1 LARTEGNRTRSEVAA
16 TLPPERLRWR
26 ESAHL
31 YQIIETISSGPD
43 LSTILHG
50 IVNLVTEA
58 TGCHACFIYFIA
70 QDRFVLRAASSM
82 YSHLEGQVQFGRDEG
97 LAGWVARKH
106 RSAFIRER
114 ALEDP
119 RVIYVPEL
127 EEERFQSLVSVPIL
141 SRSGDVAGVISVH
154 ASAPHEFRPADRE
167 FLESTASLVAGAI
180 ENARLYEGATNKVAL
195 LSQLS
200 RLAQRVAAAAS
211 PEELLPLA
219 VDECRELLKARRCE
233 LYLIEAEEQLVLA
246 RASPSHSA
254 NRPLDL
260 RHLWTSVF
268 DTTEESP
275 LQAHV
280 AAEILWGAR
289 AEGIP
294 LVAPLV
300 AGKERL
306 GLLAALL
313 DSPEPDARWVL
324 AAVASHTA
332 VALRHLRLVDWLR
345 QKNLAKDFF
354 DALANQDSKPGDV
367 SAMAGRLGFNVD
379 GPHLVVLALPA
390 TPNRGHRAKTRGR
403 ALDNTTDWDEVAD
416 RLEARLR
423 NDFPGCLLHRREDML
438 RALVRVG
445 APGAQA
451 SLETVRR
458 TFGESAVGSAGSI
471 AVGVSDVCSGRADL
485 AKGFI
490 EADYAARVG
499 PFVGA
504 GPVCAYAELGA
515 YRYVVAGAAGV
526 RDGSHKRLERLV
538 DYERRRGT
546 ELLRTLEVY
555 LDQKGNVARTARAM
569 YMHPNTLR
577 QRLARIEAV
586 TGLDLEREDWV
597 SLAMAI
603 RVVALR
609 RVQKASRPQGNGQ
622 QKSEREESS

>member
-1 LARTEGNRTRSEVAA
+1 LARTEGSRTRGEVAGLA
-16 TLPPERLRWR
+16 RNSFGWR

-31 YQIIETISSGPD
+31 YQIIETITSGPD

-58 TGCHACFIYFIA
+58 TGCHACFIYFIT

-82 YSHLEGQVQFGRDEG
+82 YSHLEGQVQFGKNEG

-195 LSQLS
+195 LSRLS

-211 PEELLPLA
+211 PEELLQLA
-219 VDECRELLKARRCE
+219 VDECGGLLNARRCD

-246 RASPSHSA
+246 RASPPHSA
-254 NRPLDL
+254 DRPLDL
-260 RHLWTSVF
+260 RQLWTSVF
-268 DTTEESP
+268 DTTDESP
-275 LQAHV
+275 AINKADPSRALALEAHV
-280 AAEILWGAR
+280 AAEILWGDR
-289 AEGIP
+289 SEGIP
-294 LVAPLV
+294 LVAALV

-332 VALRHLRLVDWLR
+332 VALKHLRLVDWLR

-354 DALANQDSKPGDV
+354 DALANSDSKPDEV
-367 SAMAGRLGFNVD
+367 ATMAGRLGFNLD
-379 GPHLVVLALPA
+379 APHVVLLAIPGA
-390 TPNRGHRAKTRGR
+390 PKRGKGRGR
-403 ALDNTTDWDEVAD
+403 ATDNTRDWDEVTD

-423 NDFPGCLLHRREDML
+423 NDLPGCQLHRREDMV

-445 APGAQA
+445 SPGTVATLESIRRVFADSGAA
-451 SLETVRR
+451 SDTM
-458 TFGESAVGSAGSI
+458 AI
-471 AVGVSDVCSGRADL
+471 GVSDVCKGHGEL
-485 AKGFI
+485 AKGLL
-490 EADYAARVG
+490 EADHAARVG
-499 PFVGA
+499 PLVGR
-504 GPVCAYAELGA
+504 GPVCSYNELGA

-526 RDGSHKRLERLV
+526 RDSSQERLERLV

-555 LDQKGNVARTARAM
+555 LDQKGNVARTARAL

-586 TGLDLEREDWV
+586 SGLDLEREDWV

-609 RVQKASRPQGNGQ
+609 RRQAAIGDG
-622 QKSEREESS
+622 

>member
-1 LARTEGNRTRSEVAA
+1 LARTEGSRVRGEVAGA
-16 TLPPERLRWR
+16 PPERYRWR

-31 YQIIETISSGPD
+31 YQIIETITSGPD

-50 IVNLVTEA
+50 IVKLVTEA
-58 TGCHACFIYFIA
+58 TACHACFIYFIA

-82 YSHLEGQVQFGRDEG
+82 YSHLEGQVQFGKDEG

-106 RSAFIRER
+106 RSAYIRER

-141 SRSGDVAGVISVH
+141 SRSGEVAGVISVH

-167 FLESTASLVAGAI
+167 FLESTAALVAGAI

-195 LSQLS
+195 LSKLS

-219 VDECRELLKARRCE
+219 VDECRALLNARRCE

-246 RASPSHSA
+246 RASPGHTA
-254 NRPLDL
+254 HRPLDL
-260 RHLWTSVF
+260 RQLWTSVF

-275 LQAHV
+275 VQAHV
-280 AAEILWGAR
+280 AAEILWGDR
-289 AEGIP
+289 TEGVP
-294 LVAPLV
+294 MVAPLV
-300 AGKERL
+300 AGKERI

-332 VALRHLRLVDWLR
+332 VAMKHLRLVDWLR

-354 DALANQDSKPGDV
+354 DSLANGESRPDDIRS
-367 SAMAGRLGFNVD
+367 MAGRLGFNLEAQHV
-379 GPHLVVLALPA
+379 VVLALPQ
-390 TPNRGHRAKTRGR
+390 TAKRSQGS
-403 ALDNTTDWDEVAD
+403 ADEVAD

-423 NDFPGCLLHRREDML
+423 NDFPGCLLHRSENVL
-438 RALVRVG
+438 RAVVRLG
-445 APGAQA
+445 TPGVPA
-451 SLETVRR
+451 TVDAIRR
-458 TFGESAVGSAGSI
+458 VLGESATGGSGSVT
-471 AVGVSDVCSGRADL
+471 VGVSDVCQGREGL
-485 AKGFI
+485 ARGLI
-490 EADYAARVG
+490 EADQAARVG
-499 PFVGA
+499 PLIGG
-504 GPVCAYAELGA
+504 GPVCSYAELGA
-515 YRYVVAGAAGV
+515 YRYVMAGAAAV
-526 RDGSHKRLERLV
+526 RDGSHERLERLAE
-538 DYERRRGT
+538 YERRRGT

-577 QRLARIEAV
+577 QRLARIESVA
-586 TGLDLEREDWV
+586 GLDLEREDWV
-597 SLAMAI
+597 SLAMAV

-609 RVQKASRPQGNGQ
+609 RRQAAIGDG
-622 QKSEREESS
+622 

>member
-1 LARTEGNRTRSEVAA
+1 LARTEASRTRSDVPAVPLA
-16 TLPPERLRWR
+16 WR
-26 ESAHL
+26 ENAHL

-50 IVNLVTEA
+50 IVKLVTEA

-127 EEERFQSLVSVPIL
+127 DEERFQSLISVPIL
-141 SRSGDVAGVISVH
+141 ARSGEVAGVISVH

-195 LSQLS
+195 LSKLS

-219 VDECRELLKARRCE
+219 VDECRALLNARRCE

-246 RASPSHSA
+246 RASPPHGA
-254 NRPLDL
+254 HRPLDL
-260 RHLWTSVF
+260 RTLWTSVF

-275 LQAHV
+275 VEAHV
-280 AAEILWGAR
+280 AAEILWGDP

-332 VALRHLRLVDWLR
+332 VALKHLRLVDWLR
-345 QKNLAKDFF
+345 QKHLAKDFF
-354 DALANQDSKPGDV
+354 DALANPDSNPEEV
-367 SAMAGRLGFNVD
+367 AAMAGRLGFD
-379 GPHLVVLALPA
+379 MEAPHVVLLA
-390 TPNRGHRAKTRGR
+390 TPGGPKRAKGRGR
-403 ALDNTTDWDEVAD
+403 AVGVDADDVMD
-416 RLEARLR
+416 RLEARTR
-423 NDFPGCLLHRREDML
+423 NDFPGCLVHRRDDML
-438 RALVRVG
+438 RALVRVS
-445 APGAQA
+445 APGAA
-451 SLETVRR
+451 TFDTIRR
-458 TFGESAVGSAGSI
+458 VFGEPGVAGSGLM
-471 AVGVSDVCSGRADL
+471 AVGVSDVCRGRDDL
-485 AKGFI
+485 AKGFV
-490 EADYAARVG
+490 EADYAARIG
-499 PFVGA
+499 PFVG
-504 GPVCAYAELGA
+504 GGSVCAYAELGA
-515 YRYVVAGAAGV
+515 YRYVVAGAGGV
-526 RDGSHKRLERLV
+526 RDGSQQRLERLV
-538 DYERRRGT
+538 EYERRRGT

-577 QRLARIEAV
+577 QRLARIESVA
-586 TGLDLEREDWV
+586 GLDLEKEDWV

-609 RVQKASRPQGNGQ
+609 RL
-622 QKSEREESS
+622 ERTGSATGTEK

>member
-1 LARTEGNRTRSEVAA
+1 LARTEGSRTRGEVALA
-16 TLPPERLRWR
+16 PPGWR

-50 IVNLVTEA
+50 IVRLVTEA

-82 YSHLEGQVQFGRDEG
+82 YSHLEGRVQFGLDEG

-106 RSAFIRER
+106 RSAFIRDH

-127 EEERFQSLVSVPIL
+127 EEEQFQSLVSVPIL
-141 SRSGDVAGVISVH
+141 ARSGDVAGVISVH
-154 ASAPHEFRPADRE
+154 ASAPHEFRLADRE

-180 ENARLYEGATNKVAL
+180 ENARLYESATNKVAL
-195 LSQLS
+195 LSRLS

-219 VDECRELLKARRCE
+219 VDECRELLNARRCE

-246 RASPSHSA
+246 RASPPHSA
-254 NRPLDL
+254 HRPVDL
-260 RHLWTSVF
+260 RQLWTSVF
-268 DTTEESP
+268 DTAEESP
-275 LQAHV
+275 VEAHV
-280 AAEILWGAR
+280 AAEILWGDR

-306 GLLAALL
+306 GLIAALL
-313 DSPEPDARWVL
+313 DSPEQDARWVL

-332 VALRHLRLVDWLR
+332 VALKHLRLVDWLR

-354 DALANQDSKPGDV
+354 DALAGPNSNPDEIR
-367 SAMAGRLGFNVD
+367 AMAGRMGFNLD
-379 GPHLVVLALPA
+379 APTVVLVAMPGA
-390 TPNRGHRAKTRGR
+390 PNRGHRAKSRGR
-403 ALDNTTDWDEVAD
+403 GSETALDWDDVTD

-423 NDFPGCLLHRREDML
+423 NDFPGCLLHRREEML

-445 APGAQA
+445 APGVEATLD
-451 SLETVRR
+451 SIRR
-458 TFGESAVGSAGSI
+458 VFGETGVGSSGLI
-471 AVGVSDVCSGRADL
+471 TVGVSDVCQGREDL
-485 AKGFI
+485 AKGFV

-499 PFVGA
+499 PFVG
-504 GPVCAYAELGA
+504 GGWVCGYAELGA
-515 YRYVVAGAAGV
+515 YRYVGAGAAGV
-526 RDGSHKRLERLV
+526 RDGSQERLERLV
-538 DYERRRGT
+538 EYERRRGT

-586 TGLDLEREDWV
+586 SGLDLEREDWV

-603 RVVALR
+603 RVLTLR
-609 RVQKASRPQGNGQ
+609 RLEKASRPAGGD
-622 QKSEREESS
+622 R

>member
-1 LARTEGNRTRSEVAA
+1 LARTEGSRTRGDIAA
-16 TLPPERLRWR
+16 PPPERFRWR

-31 YQIIETISSGPD
+31 YQIIETITSGPD

-50 IVNLVTEA
+50 IVKLVTEA

-82 YSHLEGQVQFGRDEG
+82 YSHLEGQVQFGKDEG

-141 SRSGDVAGVISVH
+141 SRSGEVAGVISVH

-180 ENARLYEGATNKVAL
+180 ENARLYEGATTKVAL
-195 LSQLS
+195 LSKLS

-219 VDECRELLKARRCE
+219 VDECRALLNAKRCE

-246 RASPSHSA
+246 RSSPPHGA
-254 NRPLDL
+254 IRPLDL
-260 RHLWTSVF
+260 RQLWTSVF
-268 DTTEESP
+268 DTAEESP
-275 LQAHV
+275 IQAHM
-280 AAEILWGAR
+280 AAEILWGDP
-289 AEGIP
+289 AEGVPI
-294 LVAPLV
+294 VAPLV

-332 VALRHLRLVDWLR
+332 VAMRHLRLVDWLR

-354 DALANQDSKPGDV
+354 DALANPESNSDDLK
-367 SAMAGRLGFNVD
+367 AMAGRLGFNLD
-379 GPHLVVLALPA
+379 APQLVVLAMPQ
-390 TPNRGHRAKTRGR
+390 AKRSQ
-403 ALDNTTDWDEVAD
+403 AAKDEVAD

-423 NDFPGCLLHRREDML
+423 NDFPGCLLHRREDVI

-445 APGAQA
+445 APGAPA
-451 SLETVRR
+451 TLDALRR
-458 TFGESAVGSAGSI
+458 VFGEPAAGGSSLL
-471 AVGVSDVCSGRADL
+471 AVGVSDICHGHEELASGL
-485 AKGFI
+485 V
-490 EADYAARVG
+490 EADHAARVG
-499 PFVGA
+499 PLVGG
-504 GPVCAYAELGA
+504 GPLCTYAELGA

-526 RDGSHKRLERLV
+526 RDGSTERLERLV

-569 YMHPNTLR
+569 YMHTNTLR

-586 TGLDLEREDWV
+586 AGLDLEKEDWV
-597 SLAMAI
+597 SLAMAV
-603 RVVALR
+603 RVIALR
-609 RVQKASRPQGNGQ
+609 RRQSTIGDG
-622 QKSEREESS
+622 

>member
-1 LARTEGNRTRSEVAA
+1 MARTEGSRTRGDIAA
-16 TLPPERLRWR
+16 LPPERFRWR

-31 YQIIETISSGPD
+31 YQIIETITSGPD

-50 IVNLVTEA
+50 IVKLVTEA

-82 YSHLEGQVQFGRDEG
+82 YSHLEGQVQFGKDEG

-180 ENARLYEGATNKVAL
+180 ENARLYEGATTKVAL
-195 LSQLS
+195 LSKLS

-219 VDECRELLKARRCE
+219 VDECRALLNAKRCE

-246 RASPSHSA
+246 RSSPPHGA
-254 NRPLDL
+254 IRPLDL
-260 RHLWTSVF
+260 RQLWTSVF
-268 DTTEESP
+268 DTAEESP
-275 LQAHV
+275 IQAHV
-280 AAEILWGAR
+280 AAEILWGDQ
-289 AEGIP
+289 AEGVP
-294 LVAPLV
+294 MVAPLV

-306 GLLAALL
+306 GLLAALV

-332 VALRHLRLVDWLR
+332 VAMRHLRLVDWLR

-354 DALANQDSKPGDV
+354 DALANPESNADDV
-367 SAMAGRLGFNVD
+367 RAMAGRLGFNLD
-379 GPHLVVLALPA
+379 APHLVVLAVPPA
-390 TPNRGHRAKTRGR
+390 AKHTQ
-403 ALDNTTDWDEVAD
+403 ATKDDVAD

-423 NDFPGCLLHRREDML
+423 NDVPGCLVHRREDVL
-438 RALVRVG
+438 RAVVRVG
-445 APGAQA
+445 TPGASA
-451 SLETVRR
+451 TLDLLRR
-458 TFGESAVGSAGSI
+458 AFGEPAGAM
-471 AVGVSDVCSGRADL
+471 AVGVSDLCHGREEL
-485 AKGFI
+485 ARGLI
-490 EADYAARVG
+490 EADHAAHVG
-499 PFVGA
+499 PLVGR
-504 GPVCAYAELGA
+504 GPVCSYAELGA

-526 RDGSHKRLERLV
+526 RDGSQERLERLV

-569 YMHPNTLR
+569 YMHSNTLR

-586 TGLDLEREDWV
+586 AGLDLEKEDWV
-597 SLAMAI
+597 SLAMAV

-609 RVQKASRPQGNGQ
+609 RRQAAIGDG
-622 QKSEREESS
+622 

>member
-1 LARTEGNRTRSEVAA
+1 MTRTEGSRARGEVMAAPSE
-16 TLPPERLRWR
+16 RYRWR

-31 YQIIETISSGPD
+31 YQIIETITSGPD

-70 QDRFVLRAASSM
+70 EDRFVLRAASSM
-82 YSHLEGQVQFGRDEG
+82 YSHLEGRVQFGRDEG

-195 LSQLS
+195 LSMLS

-211 PEELLPLA
+211 PEDLLKLA
-219 VDECRELLKARRCE
+219 VDECRELLNARRCE

-246 RASPSHSA
+246 RASPPHGA
-254 NRPLDL
+254 IRPLDL
-260 RHLWTSVF
+260 RQLWTSVF

-275 LQAHV
+275 LEAHV
-280 AAEILWGAR
+280 AAEILWGDR
-289 AEGIP
+289 AEGSVP

-332 VALRHLRLVDWLR
+332 VALKHLRLVDWLR

-354 DALANQDSKPGDV
+354 DALANQDSKPDDV
-367 SAMAGRLGFNVD
+367 RAMAGRLGFNLD
-379 GPHLVVLALPA
+379 APHVVVLAVPGA
-390 TPNRGHRAKTRGR
+390 PNRGHRAKGR
-403 ALDNTTDWDEVAD
+403 VRSRDNGLDWDDVTD

-423 NDFPGCLLHRREDML
+423 NDFQGCLLHRREDML

-445 APGAQA
+445 APGAEA
-451 SLETVRR
+451 TLDTIRR
-458 TFGESAVGSAGSI
+458 VFGESGSSGGI
-471 AVGVSDVCSGRADL
+471 AVGVSDVCQGREDL
-485 AKGFI
+485 AKGLV

-499 PFVGA
+499 PFVGGA
-504 GPVCAYAELGA
+504 SVSAYAELGA
-515 YRYVVAGAAGV
+515 YRYVGAGAAGV
-526 RDGSHKRLERLV
+526 RDGSQVRLERLV
-538 DYERRRGT
+538 EYERRRGT
-546 ELLRTLEVY
+546 DLLRTLEVY
-555 LDQKGNVARTARAM
+555 LDQKGNIARTARAM

-586 TGLDLEREDWV
+586 AGLDLDREDWV

-603 RVVALR
+603 KVVALR
-609 RVQKASRPQGNGQ
+609 RLQGAA
-622 QKSEREESS
+622 KPTSDDR

>member
-1 LARTEGNRTRSEVAA
+1 LARTEGSRTRGDLAA
-16 TLPPERLRWR
+16 LPPDRFRWR

-31 YQIIETISSGPD
+31 YQIIETITSGPD

-50 IVNLVTEA
+50 IVKLVTEA

-82 YSHLEGQVQFGRDEG
+82 YSHLEGQVQFGKDEG

-141 SRSGDVAGVISVH
+141 SRSGEVAGVISVH

-195 LSQLS
+195 LSKLS

-211 PEELLPLA
+211 PEELLALA
-219 VDECRELLKARRCE
+219 VDECRALLNAKRCE

-246 RASPSHSA
+246 RSSPPHSA
-254 NRPLDL
+254 TRPLDL
-260 RHLWTSVF
+260 RQLWTSVF
-268 DTTEESP
+268 DTAEESSI
-275 LQAHV
+275 QAHV
-280 AAEILWGAR
+280 AAEILWGDR
-289 AEGIP
+289 AEGVPI
-294 LVAPLV
+294 VAPLV

-313 DSPEPDARWVL
+313 DNPEPDARWVL

-332 VALRHLRLVDWLR
+332 VAMKHLRLVDWLR
-345 QKNLAKDFF
+345 QKDLAKDFF
-354 DALANQDSKPGDV
+354 DSLANPESNAEDV
-367 SAMAGRLGFNVD
+367 KTMAGRLGFNLD
-379 GPHLVVLALPA
+379 GSHVVVLAMPQA
-390 TPNRGHRAKTRGR
+390 AKRSQG
-403 ALDNTTDWDEVAD
+403 AKDDVSD

-423 NDFPGCLLHRREDML
+423 NDFPGCLLHRREDVL

-445 APGAQA
+445 TSGATA
-451 SLETVRR
+451 TLDALRR
-458 TFGESAVGSAGSI
+458 VFGEPAAGGSSLP
-471 AVGVSDVCSGRADL
+471 AVGVSDVCHGREEL
-485 AKGFI
+485 ARGLI
-490 EADYAARVG
+490 EADHAARVG
-499 PFVGA
+499 PLVGG

-526 RDGSHKRLERLV
+526 RDGSTARLERLV

-569 YMHPNTLR
+569 YMHTNTLR

-586 TGLDLEREDWV
+586 TGLDLEKEDWV

-609 RVQKASRPQGNGQ
+609 RRQSAIGDG
-622 QKSEREESS
+622 

>member
-1 LARTEGNRTRSEVAA
+1 MGGV
-16 TLPPERLRWR
+16 PPEGSRYRWR

-70 QDRFVLRAASSM
+70 RDRFVLRAASSM
-82 YSHLEGQVQFGRDEG
+82 YSHLEGQVQFGKDEG
-97 LAGWVARKH
+97 LAGWVARQH

-127 EEERFQSLVSVPIL
+127 DEERFQSLVSVPIL
-141 SRSGDVAGVISVH
+141 SRSGEVAGVISVH

-167 FLESTASLVAGAI
+167 FLESTASLVGGAI
-180 ENARLYEGATNKVAL
+180 ENARLYESATNKVAL
-195 LSQLS
+195 LSKLS
-200 RLAQRVAAAAS
+200 KLAQRVAAAAS

-219 VDECRELLKARRCE
+219 VDECRALLNARRCE

-246 RASPSHSA
+246 RASPPHGA
-254 NRPLDL
+254 DRPLDL
-260 RHLWTSVF
+260 RQLWTSVF

-275 LQAHV
+275 VQAHV
-280 AAEILWGAR
+280 AAEILWGDR
-289 AEGIP
+289 AEGVP
-294 LVAPLV
+294 LVASLV
-300 AGKERL
+300 AGTERI

-313 DSPEPDARWVL
+313 DSPETDARWVL

-354 DALANQDSKPGDV
+354 DALAKPDSDGEDV
-367 SAMAGRLGFNVD
+367 RAMAGRLGFNLD
-379 GPHLVVLALPA
+379 APHVVVLAAPGA
-390 TPNRGHRAKTRGR
+390 SNRDHRTKARGR
-403 ALDNTTDWDEVAD
+403 PQDKRLNWDDVMD

-423 NDFPGCLLHRREDML
+423 NDFPGCQLHRHEDLL

-445 APGAQA
+445 APGGAA
-451 SLETVRR
+451 TIDAIRR
-458 TFGESAVGSAGSI
+458 VFGESGVGSSSPM
-471 AVGVSDVCSGRADL
+471 AVGVSDVCQGHGDL

-490 EADYAARVG
+490 EADNAARVG
-499 PFVGA
+499 PLVGG
-504 GPVCAYAELGA
+504 GPVCSYAELGA
-515 YRYVVAGAAGV
+515 YRYVVAGAASV
-526 RDGSHKRLERLV
+526 RDGSQERLERLV

-586 TGLDLEREDWV
+586 AGLDLEREDWV
-597 SLAMAI
+597 SLAIAI
-603 RVVALR
+603 KVVALR
-609 RVQKASRPQGNGQ
+609 RRQGASRPTNDA
-622 QKSEREESS
+622 R

>member
-1 LARTEGNRTRSEVAA
+1 MARTEGSRTRGDVAA
-16 TLPPERLRWR
+16 LPPERFRWR

-31 YQIIETISSGPD
+31 YQIIETITSGPD

-50 IVNLVTEA
+50 IVKLVTEA

-82 YSHLEGQVQFGRDEG
+82 YAHLEGQVQFGKDEG

-141 SRSGDVAGVISVH
+141 SRSGEVAGVISVH

-195 LSQLS
+195 LSKLS

-211 PEELLPLA
+211 PDELLPLA
-219 VDECRELLKARRCE
+219 VDECRALLNAKRCE

-246 RASPSHSA
+246 RASPPHGA
-254 NRPLDL
+254 IRPLDL
-260 RHLWTSVF
+260 RQLWTSVF
-268 DTTEESP
+268 DTAEESP
-275 LQAHV
+275 IQTHN
-280 AAEILWGAR
+280 AAEILWGDQ
-289 AEGIP
+289 AEGVAM
-294 LVAPLV
+294 VAPLV

-332 VALRHLRLVDWLR
+332 VAMKHLRLVDWLR

-354 DALANQDSKPGDV
+354 DSLANPEANADDV
-367 SAMAGRLGFNVD
+367 RTMAGRLGFNLD
-379 GPHLVVLALPA
+379 APHVVVMAMPQ
-390 TPNRGHRAKTRGR
+390 
-403 ALDNTTDWDEVAD
+403 TTKRPQGTKDDVAD

-423 NDFPGCLLHRREDML
+423 NDFPGCLLHRREDVL
-438 RALVRVG
+438 RAVVRVG
-445 APGAQA
+445 APGAPA
-451 SLETVRR
+451 TLDGLRHV
-458 TFGESAVGSAGSI
+458 FGEPAAAM
-471 AVGVSDVCSGRADL
+471 AVGVSDVCHGREEL
-485 AKGFI
+485 ARGLI
-490 EADYAARVG
+490 EADHAARVG
-499 PFVGA
+499 PLVGR
-504 GPVCAYAELGA
+504 GPVCTYAELGA
-515 YRYVVAGAAGV
+515 YRYVVAGAASV
-526 RDGSHKRLERLV
+526 RDGSTERLERLV

-546 ELLRTLEVY
+546 QLLRTLEVY

-569 YMHPNTLR
+569 YMHTNTLR

-586 TGLDLEREDWV
+586 AGLDLEKEDWV

-609 RVQKASRPQGNGQ
+609 RRQSTIGDG
-622 QKSEREESS
+622 

>member
-1 LARTEGNRTRSEVAA
+1 LARTEGSRTRGDVSA
-16 TLPPERLRWR
+16 LPPERFRWR

-31 YQIIETISSGPD
+31 YQIIETITSGPD

-50 IVNLVTEA
+50 IVKLVTEA
-58 TGCHACFIYFIA
+58 TGCHACFIYFVA

-82 YSHLEGQVQFGRDEG
+82 YSHLEGHVQFGKDEG

-141 SRSGDVAGVISVH
+141 SRSGEVAGVISVH

-195 LSQLS
+195 LSKLS

-219 VDECRELLKARRCE
+219 VDECRALLNARRCE

-246 RASPSHSA
+246 RASPPRSA
-254 NRPLDL
+254 IRPLDL
-260 RHLWTSVF
+260 RQLWTSVF
-268 DTTEESP
+268 DTAEESP
-275 LQAHV
+275 IQAHI
-280 AAEILWGAR
+280 AAEILWGDR
-289 AEGIP
+289 AEGVP
-294 LVAPLV
+294 MVAPLV

-306 GLLAALL
+306 GLLAALI

-332 VALRHLRLVDWLR
+332 VAMRHLRLVDWLR

-354 DALANQDSKPGDV
+354 DALANPESKADDV
-367 SAMAGRLGFNVD
+367 RAMAGSLGFNLD
-379 GPHLVVLALPA
+379 APHVVVLAIPQA
-390 TPNRGHRAKTRGR
+390 AKRSQG
-403 ALDNTTDWDEVAD
+403 AKDDVAD

-423 NDFPGCLLHRREDML
+423 NDFPGCLLHRRDDVL

-445 APGAQA
+445 TPGTPATLDA
-451 SLETVRR
+451 LRR
-458 TFGESAVGSAGSI
+458 LFGEPAGGGSSLP
-471 AVGVSDVCSGRADL
+471 AVGVSDVCHGRDEL
-485 AKGFI
+485 ARGLI
-490 EADYAARVG
+490 EADHAARVG
-499 PFVGA
+499 PLIGG
-504 GPVCAYAELGA
+504 GPVCSYAELGA

-526 RDGSHKRLERLV
+526 RDGSHERLERLV

-569 YMHPNTLR
+569 YMHTNTLR

-586 TGLDLEREDWV
+586 AGLDLEREDWV

-609 RVQKASRPQGNGQ
+609 RRKFAIGDG
-622 QKSEREESS
+622 

>member
-1 LARTEGNRTRSEVAA
+1 MARTEGSRTRGEVALA
-16 TLPPERLRWR
+16 PAGWGD
-26 ESAHL
+26 SAHL

-141 SRSGDVAGVISVH
+141 ARSGEVAGVISVH
-154 ASAPHEFRPADRE
+154 ASAPHEFRPSDRE

-195 LSQLS
+195 LSKLS
-200 RLAQRVAAAAS
+200 RLAQRMAAAAS
-211 PEELLPLA
+211 PDELLPLA
-219 VDECRELLKARRCE
+219 VDECRELLDARRCE

-246 RASPSHSA
+246 RASPPHGTH
-254 NRPLDL
+254 RPLDL

-275 LQAHV
+275 VEAHV
-280 AAEILWGAR
+280 AAEILWGDR

-332 VALRHLRLVDWLR
+332 VALKHLRLVDWLR

-354 DALANQDSKPGDV
+354 DALANHAAKPEDV
-367 SAMAGRLGFNVD
+367 SAMAGRLGFNLD
-379 GPHLVVLALPA
+379 APHVVVLAKPIA
-390 TPNRGHRAKTRGR
+390 PNRGHRAKGRGL
-403 ALDNTTDWDEVAD
+403 AVDGDDVTD

-423 NDFPGCLLHRREDML
+423 NDFPGCVMHRREDML

-445 APGAQA
+445 APGPEATLG
-451 SLETVRR
+451 SIHRV
-458 TFGESAVGSAGSI
+458 FGETLVGSPGLM
-471 AVGVSDVCSGRADL
+471 AVGVSDVCQGSEDL
-485 AKGFI
+485 AKGFV
-490 EADYAARVG
+490 EADYAARIG
-499 PFVGA
+499 PFVG
-504 GPVCAYAELGA
+504 GGSVCAYAELGA
-515 YRYVVAGAAGV
+515 YRYVGAGAAGV
-526 RDGSHKRLERLV
+526 RDGSQKRLERLV

-577 QRLARIEAV
+577 QRLARIETVA
-586 TGLDLEREDWV
+586 GLDLEREDWV

-603 RVVALR
+603 KVVALR
-609 RVQKASRPQGNGQ
+609 RLERASRPTGND
-622 QKSEREESS
+622 K

>member
-1 LARTEGNRTRSEVAA
+1 LARTEGSRTRGDIAA
-16 TLPPERLRWR
+16 LPPERFRWR

-31 YQIIETISSGPD
+31 YQIIETITSGPD

-50 IVNLVTEA
+50 IVRLVTEA

-82 YSHLEGQVQFGRDEG
+82 YSHLEGQVQFGKDEG

-141 SRSGDVAGVISVH
+141 SRSGEVAGVISVH

-195 LSQLS
+195 LSKLS

-219 VDECRELLKARRCE
+219 VDECRALLNAKRCE

-246 RASPSHSA
+246 RSSPPHGA
-254 NRPLDL
+254 IRPLDL

-268 DTTEESP
+268 DTAEESP
-275 LQAHV
+275 IQAHV
-280 AAEILWGAR
+280 AAEILWGDQAD
-289 AEGIP
+289 GVP
-294 LVAPLV
+294 MVAPLV
-300 AGKERL
+300 AGRERL

-313 DSPEPDARWVL
+313 DSPEPDAPWVL

-332 VALRHLRLVDWLR
+332 VAMRHLRLVDWLR

-354 DALANQDSKPGDV
+354 DALANPESNADDV
-367 SAMAGRLGFNVD
+367 RAMAGRLGFNVD
-379 GPHLVVLALPA
+379 APHVVVLAAPQA
-390 TPNRGHRAKTRGR
+390 AKRSQ
-403 ALDNTTDWDEVAD
+403 AVKDDLAD

-423 NDFPGCLLHRREDML
+423 NDFPGCLLYRREDVL

-445 APGAQA
+445 AQGAPA
-451 SLETVRR
+451 IIDALRR
-458 TFGESAVGSAGSI
+458 VFGEPAGGMAVGI
-471 AVGVSDVCSGRADL
+471 SDVCRGGEEL
-485 AKGFI
+485 ARGLI
-490 EADYAARVG
+490 EADDAARVG
-499 PFVGA
+499 PLVGG
-504 GPVCAYAELGA
+504 GPVCTYADLGA
-515 YRYVVAGAAGV
+515 YRYVVAGAVGV
-526 RDGSHKRLERLV
+526 RDGSREGLERLV

-569 YMHPNTLR
+569 YMHSNTLR

-586 TGLDLEREDWV
+586 AGLDLEKEDWV
-597 SLAMAI
+597 SLAMAV

-609 RVQKASRPQGNGQ
+609 RRQSAIGDG
-622 QKSEREESS
+622 

>member
-1 LARTEGNRTRSEVAA
+1 LARAEGSRTRGEV
-16 TLPPERLRWR
+16 TSLLRDPYRWR

-31 YQIIETISSGPD
+31 YQIIETITSGPD

-50 IVNLVTEA
+50 IVKLVTEA
-58 TGCHACFIYFIA
+58 TACHACFIYFIA

-82 YSHLEGQVQFGRDEG
+82 YSHLEGQVQFGKDEG

-154 ASAPHEFRPADRE
+154 ASAPHEFRAADRE
-167 FLESTASLVAGAI
+167 FLESTAALVAGAI

-195 LSQLS
+195 LSKLS
-200 RLAQRVAAAAS
+200 RLAQHVAAAAS

-219 VDECRELLKARRCE
+219 VDDCRALLNARRCE

-246 RASPSHSA
+246 RASPPHTVH
-254 NRPLDL
+254 RPLDL
-260 RHLWTSVF
+260 RQLWTSVF

-275 LQAHV
+275 VQAHV
-280 AAEILWGAR
+280 AAEILWGDR
-289 AEGIP
+289 ADGVP
-294 LVAPLV
+294 MVAPLV
-300 AGKERL
+300 AGKERI

-332 VALRHLRLVDWLR
+332 VALKHLRLVDWLR

-354 DALANQDSKPGDV
+354 DALATPES
-367 SAMAGRLGFNVD
+367 SADEVRSMAGRLGFNLD
-379 GPHLVVLALPA
+379 APHLVVMAMP
-390 TPNRGHRAKTRGR
+390 RAVRRSQASK
-403 ALDNTTDWDEVAD
+403 DDVAD

-423 NDFPGCLLHRREDML
+423 NDFPGCLLHRPEDML
-438 RALVRVG
+438 RAIVRLG
-445 APGAQA
+445 APGGPATLDA
-451 SLETVRR
+451 LRR
-458 TFGESAVGSAGSI
+458 VVGESSLGSSGLLA
-471 AVGVSDVCSGRADL
+471 AGVSNICQGREAL
-485 AKGFI
+485 ARGLI
-490 EADYAARVG
+490 EADHAARVG
-499 PFVGA
+499 PLIGG
-504 GPVCAYAELGA
+504 GPVWSYAELGA

-526 RDGSHKRLERLV
+526 RDGSQEGLERLA

-586 TGLDLEREDWV
+586 AGLDLEREDWV
-597 SLAMAI
+597 SLAMAV

-609 RVQKASRPQGNGQ
+609 RRQAAIGDG
-622 QKSEREESS
+622 

>member
-1 LARTEGNRTRSEVAA
+1 VAA
-16 TLPPERLRWR
+16 APSERYRWR

-141 SRSGDVAGVISVH
+141 SRSGDVAGVITVH

-180 ENARLYEGATNKVAL
+180 ENARLYEGATNRVAL
-195 LSQLS
+195 LSMLS

-211 PEELLPLA
+211 PEELLKLA

-246 RASPSHSA
+246 RASPPHGA
-254 NRPLDL
+254 IRPLDL

-275 LQAHV
+275 LEAHV
-280 AAEILWGAR
+280 AAEILWGDR
-289 AEGIP
+289 AEGSLP

-332 VALRHLRLVDWLR
+332 VALKHLRLVDWLR

-354 DALANQDSKPGDV
+354 DALANPDSKPDDV
-367 SAMAGRLGFNVD
+367 RAMAGRLGFNMES
-379 GPHLVVLALPA
+379 PHVVVLAVPGA
-390 TPNRGHRAKTRGR
+390 PNRRHRAKGR
-403 ALDNTTDWDEVAD
+403 VRSPDNALDWDDAAD

-423 NDFPGCLLHRREDML
+423 NDFQGCLLHRREDML
-438 RALVRVG
+438 RVLVRVG
-445 APGAQA
+445 APGAEA
-451 SLETVRR
+451 TLDMIRR
-458 TFGESAVGSAGSI
+458 VFGESAAGSSGRMT
-471 AVGVSDVCSGRADL
+471 VGVSDVCQGREDL
-485 AKGFI
+485 AKGLI

-499 PFVGA
+499 PLVG
-504 GPVCAYAELGA
+504 GGSVSTYAQLGA
-515 YRYVVAGAAGV
+515 YRYVGAGAAGV
-526 RDGSHKRLERLV
+526 RDGSQDRLERLV
-538 DYERRRGT
+538 EYERRRGT
-546 ELLRTLEVY
+546 DLLRTLEVY
-555 LDQKGNVARTARAM
+555 LDQKGNIARTARAM

-586 TGLDLEREDWV
+586 AGLDLDREDWV

-603 RVVALR
+603 KVVALR
-609 RVQKASRPQGNGQ
+609 RLQGANRPT
-622 QKSEREESS
+622 SDDR